1 MIPNHYGEL
10 AALAVAVFW
19 SITALSFEAASKRA
33 GSLPVN
39 LIRLLVGFIFLSVFN
54 YIFRGRLLPLD
65 ASEHNWIWLC
75 ASGLIGFSLGDLC
88 LMQSFTLIGSWLAM
102 LIMTL
107 APALAAVFGRL
118 ILGEQ
123 LSGLSMAGMAI
134 TLTGIALAIWQPQ
147 GGKVETSP
155 GVRAK
160 GLLLAFGGAL
170 GQALGIVLSKY
181 GMQGYPPFAAT
192 QIRVLAGIAGF
203 MVIVTIFG
211 KWTHVRFAAKNKGAM
226 AFLTLGAFFG
236 PFLGVSFSLLA
247 IQYTSTGIASTI
259 MATVPIFLIPP
270 SILLFRHRITFR
282 EVLGTAVSIVGLA
295 VFFL

>member
-1 MIPNHYGEL
+1 MIQSHYGEM

-19 SITALSFEAASKRA
+19 SITALSFEAASRRA

-39 LIRLLVGFIFLSVFN
+39 LLRLLVGLIFLSVFN
-54 YIFRGRLLPLD
+54 YISRGRLLPLD
-65 ASEHNWIWLC
+65 ASAHNWIWLC
-75 ASGLIGFSLGDLC
+75 ASGVIGFSLGDLC
-88 LMQSFTLIGSWLAM
+88 LMKSFTLIGSWLAM

-107 APALAAVFGRL
+107 APAGAAVFGWL

-123 LSGLSMAGMAI
+123 LSGLSIAGMVM
-134 TLTGIALAIWQPQ
+134 TLAGIALTIWQPERSASKSTP
-147 GGKVETSP
+147 GG
-155 GVRAK
+155 RAT

-203 MVIVTIFG
+203 ALIVTLLG
-211 KWTHVRFAAKNKGAM
+211 KWQQVGLATRNKSAM
-226 AFLTLGAFFG
+226 GFLTVGAFFG

-247 IQYTSTGIASTI
+247 IHYTSTGIASTI

-270 SILLFRHRITFR
+270 SILLFKHRITFR
-282 EVLGTAVSIVGLA
+282 EVLGTAVSIAGLA